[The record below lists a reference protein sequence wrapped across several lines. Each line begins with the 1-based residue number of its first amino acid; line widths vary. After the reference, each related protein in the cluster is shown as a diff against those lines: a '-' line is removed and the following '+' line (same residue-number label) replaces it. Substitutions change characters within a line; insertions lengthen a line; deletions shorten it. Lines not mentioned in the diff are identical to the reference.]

1 MSHDGSPAAG
11 VPTSTARSATAATK
25 TTSGAGTRAE
35 RAAARAAARAIPP
48 SRRPELAHLGL
59 QELRDYRKT
68 LEREADRVSYWRR
81 ILQAK
86 LDTIRAGDVLRH
98 GDLSALRP
106 VLTDERVSSGRAAIL
121 AITAADDIPVLPSLA
136 ELWDRAVQPDDAD
149 AVALLDRELAEAEA
163 ELSVYRTALHDKL
176 AAATEELVA
185 RYREDPTAC
194 LTALPSL
201 DFVPRRLVPEPR

>member
-1 MSHDGSPAAG
+1 MSHDG
-11 VPTSTARSATAATK
+11 RSAPSVSKATA
-25 TTSGAGTRAE
+25 TRAE

-48 SRRPELAHLGL
+48 ARRPELAHLDL
-59 QELRDYRKT
+59 EELRGYRKT

-86 LDTIRAGDVLRH
+86 LDTMRAGDVLRD

-106 VLTDERVSSGRAAIL
+106 VLTDERVARGRAAIV
-121 AITAADDIPVLPSLA
+121 AITAAEDIPVLPSLA
-136 ELWDRAVQPDDAD
+136 ELWDREVEPWDAD
-149 AVALLDRELAEAEA
+149 AVALLDRELTEAEA
-163 ELSVYRTALHDKL
+163 ELSAYRTALHDKL

-194 LTALPSL
+194 LTALPSPDL
-201 DFVPRRLVPEPR
+201 VPRRLVPQPR